1 MMSFDKWQP
10 FDKFPEKL
18 DEEVYL
24 TNGKDITRAK
34 FDKKK
39 KAWSYATALMWNATH
54 WCRKKDFEEI
64 FPKREEGK

>member
-1 MMSFDKWQP
+1 MIPWKRMAD
-10 FDKFPEKL
+10 FPNNF
-18 DEEVYL
+18 DEEVVL

-39 KAWSYATALMWNATH
+39 KSWSYATALMWNATH